1 MKNVDGL
8 VREFYEKE
16 SRELTAS
23 PSGDRVSYSS
33 ETSYS
38 SCGVCSA
45 FNSAIAA
52 SLASVLSEIL
62 SHSNQAPY

>member
-1 MKNVDGL
+1 MKKKV
-8 VREFYEKE
+8 EQ
-16 SRELTAS
+16 LTPS
-23 PSGDRVSYSS
+23 PSANRVGYSS

-52 SLASVLSEIL
+52 SLANVLSEIL
-62 SHSNQAPY
+62 SHSNQAPH